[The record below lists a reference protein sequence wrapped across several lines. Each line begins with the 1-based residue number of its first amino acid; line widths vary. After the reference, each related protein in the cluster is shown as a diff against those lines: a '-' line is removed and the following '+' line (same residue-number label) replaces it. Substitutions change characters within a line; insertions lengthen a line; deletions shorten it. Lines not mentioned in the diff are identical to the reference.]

1 MATGTVVEVEGLDNL
16 VRTLKKA
23 GADIDELK
31 DASKKAGDTVIG
43 SAVGRAP
50 RRTGRLA
57 GSMRASRLAK
67 GVRVSVGR
75 ATVPY
80 AGAIHW
86 GWPARNISAQP
97 FLTDAAKQTEPT
109 WTRQY
114 LEDIQ
119 KICNTVR
126 GV

>member
-1 MATGTVVEVEGLDNL
+1 MATEGVRVEGLDTL

-23 GADIDELK
+23 GADIDDMK
-31 DASKKAGDTVIG
+31 DASKKAGDTVT
-43 SAVGRAP
+43 SAAVARAP

-57 GSMRASRLAK
+57 GSVRPSRLAK

-86 GWPARNISAQP
+86 GWPARNITAQP
-97 FLTDAAKQTEPT
+97 FLTDAAKATEPT
-109 WTRQY
+109 WVAQY
-114 LEDIQ
+114 LVDIQ
-119 KICNTVR
+119 KIID
-126 GV
+126 GVKGA